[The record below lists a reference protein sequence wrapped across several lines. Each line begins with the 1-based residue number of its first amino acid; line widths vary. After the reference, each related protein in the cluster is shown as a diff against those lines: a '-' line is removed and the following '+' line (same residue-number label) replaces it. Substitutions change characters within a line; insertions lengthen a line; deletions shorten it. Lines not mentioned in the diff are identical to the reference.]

1 MQGEGLSPTTEIK
14 VGTPD
19 NFVNTPENF
28 IVDESTLPP
37 NLNTDDILEN
47 SVSDNAKKKKNV
59 ENIENEYISSEEEEE
74 NEEENMV
81 LRSGK
86 RVRFS

>member
-1 MQGEGLSPTTEIK
+1 MSE
-14 VGTPD
+14 
-19 NFVNTPENF
+19 
-28 IVDESTLPP
+28 
-37 NLNTDDILEN
+37 
-47 SVSDNAKKKKNV
+47 NAKKKENV
-59 ENIENEYISSEEEEE
+59 ENIENENISSEEEEE

>member
-14 VGTPD
+14 VGNPD
-19 NFVNTPENF
+19 NFVDTPENF
-28 IVDESTLPP
+28 IVDDSALPP
-37 NLNTDDILEN
+37 NLDTDDILEN
-47 SVSDNAKKKKNV
+47 SVSENAKNKENV
-59 ENIENEYISSEEEEE
+59 ENENISSEEEEE

>member
-19 NFVNTPENF
+19 NFVDTPDNF
-28 IVDESTLPP
+28 IVDDSTLPP
-37 NLNTDDILEN
+37 NLDTDNILEN
-47 SVSDNAKKKKNV
+47 LMSENAKNKENV
-59 ENIENEYISSEEEEE
+59 ENENISSEEEEE
-74 NEEENMV
+74 NEKENMV
-81 LRSGK
+81 LPSGK